1 MEVLFEIVGEVLLEI
16 LQEIW
21 PPVLAVVDG
30 ALVLLFGFLT
40 WLFFSQGEAA
50 RAVISLLAAGLFLAV
65 GITGFKNGLY
75 TRKGRDNRCRKK

>member
-1 MEVLFEIVGEVLLEI
+1 MEVLIEIIGEVLLEI

-40 WLFFSQGEAA
+40 WLFFSQGELAKA
-50 RAVISLLAAGLFLAV
+50 ITSLLAAGLFLAV
-65 GITGFKNGLY
+65 GITGFKTGLY